1 MLKNLFERRFIEE
14 MKRFLEREK
23 FESVEKFKNIEK
35 NQFEIY

>member
-23 FESVEKFKNIEK
+23 FESVEEFKNIEK
-35 NQFEIY
+35 N

>member
-23 FESVEKFKNIEK
+23 FAGVEEFKSIAK
-35 NQFEIY
+35 N